1 MSDERRVNSCDSPS
15 GCKYAEEISRESADA
30 AVKKVFAILGV
41 DIGKPESV
49 ESFRDD
55 LRFGAKLHKI
65 ANHGTMAFIGV
76 IAGAMAVLIW
86 ESLKNY
92 RFWGR

>member
-1 MSDERRVNSCDSPS
+1 MTEERRINSCDSRS
-15 GCKYAEEISRESADA
+15 GCQFASQISRESADA

-41 DIGKPESV
+41 DINKPESV

-76 IAGAMAVLIW
+76 VATAIALLIW
-86 ESLKNY
+86 EALRTY
-92 RFWGR
+92 RGH